1 MAITGGYVM
10 VNGVKTYYETNNGP
24 KNPKGT
30 IVCLHTAGRETRQY
44 HGIMEIFAD
53 KYTVVAFDMPAHG
66 KSWPLPGNVGISNYR
81 DYGKFVWAFT
91 QAMGI
96 GDVIII
102 GCSVGGNMVYHIAEE
117 YPVKAMVS
125 MQGSPRILA
134 MGTAYG
140 TTVDLLDNPYVSCQ
154 HSHLDFS
161 ESLVGKKASKEA
173 HDFIMWGVHQEC
185 GRAKK
190 ADLSIYNNYDV
201 TGELGKITCPCLLI
215 RGEDDWNVPEHY
227 YETAMAGMVNAEKV
241 VFKKVP
247 GYGHFIIVEAP
258 EVVCQLMDEFLDSC
272 S

>member
-1 MAITGGYVM
+1 MAITGRYVN
-10 VNGVKTYYETNNGP
+10 VNGIKTYYETNDGP
-24 KNPKGT
+24 RDKGT
-30 IVCLHTAGRETRQY
+30 ILCLHTAGRESRQY
-44 HGIMEIFAD
+44 HGIMEIFQD
-53 KYTVVAFDMPAHG
+53 KYNVVAFDMPAHG
-66 KSWPLPGNVGISNYR
+66 KSWPLPGNVGISNYK
-81 DYGKFVWAFT
+81 DYGKFTWDFA
-91 QAMGI
+91 QALGLE
-96 GDVIII
+96 DVIII

-125 MQGSPRILA
+125 MQGSAQILA

-161 ESLVGKKASKEA
+161 ESLVGRLASKEA

-190 ADLSIYNNYDV
+190 SDLSIYNNYDV
-201 TGELGKITCPCLLI
+201 TGELHKITCPCLLI

-227 YETAMAGMVNAEKV
+227 YETAMKGMVNAKSID
-241 VFKKVP
+241 FKKVP

-258 EVVCQLMDEFLDSC
+258 EVVCQLIDEFMEKNF
-272 S
+272 